1 MIPAGTIAK
10 ISDIPLKEV
19 ISSLGG
25 WPVREPPGWDPG
37 AAPRLEW
44 VLGTLKRNFTLGAL
58 VEEWI
63 GPDDRDSSR
72 HIIQVDMAV
81 TGHLRLGHLR
91 LGHLRLGDLR
101 HGHMQLGHM
110 RNRQLR
116 L

>member
-1 MIPAGTIAK
+1 MKSKFLKSHQIGTARNKRSLIPAGTIAK

-72 HIIQVDMAV
+72 HIIQVGGSYV
-81 TGHLRLGHLR
+81 HKWL
-91 LGHLRLGDLR
+91 
-101 HGHMQLGHM
+101 QL
-110 RNRQLR
+110 
-116 L
+116 